1 MVTTGWNRNGYQT
14 DSDMLDLSVRGNSKC
29 YNWADF
35 PKNVEAAVGGL
46 IGDTILIC
54 GGGTQDDS
62 YDECYNLN
70 QQTATFVTNMTA
82 KRKCAASIVVNQKTL
97 WVTGGWS
104 SDLDVPLASTEYITI
119 KGSTPGP
126 ELPVAISAH
135 ALVAISND
143 LSMLIGGEIHEETI
157 ASTYY
162 YDHKEHIWISGPN
175 MNSAR
180 RWHTA
185 GIVTDEGTKEKLI
198 VASGGDIYGIKLDT
212 TEIFY
217 DNKWNLGN
225 VLSHLNKTQ
234 NIKALIH

>member
-1 MVTTGWNRNGYQT
+1 
-14 DSDMLDLSVRGNSKC
+14 MLDLSVRGNSKC
-29 YNWADF
+29 YKWAEF

-54 GGGTQDDS
+54 GGGDQDDS
-62 YDECYNLN
+62 SDECYKLD

-82 KRKCAASIVVNQKTL
+82 KRKYASSIVVNQKIL

-104 SDLDVPLASTEYITI
+104 SDLDSPLASTEYITS

-126 ELPVAISAH
+126 ELPLAISAH
-135 ALVAISND
+135 VMVAINND
-143 LSMLIGGEIHEETI
+143 FSMLIGGETDKETI
-157 ASTYY
+157 ASTYF

-180 RWHTA
+180 RWHAA
-185 GIVTDEGTKEKLI
+185 GIVTDQGTREKLI
-198 VASGGDIYGIKLDT
+198 VASGGDIYGIKLDS

-217 DNKWNLGN
+217 DDKWNQGN
-225 VLSHLNKTQ
+225 VHYIIASSLFYY
-234 NIKALIH
+234 IHK